1 MRIPKND
8 TAAVVVDIQEKL
20 FPHIYAGEHMLGRVL
35 KLVEGLQALQ
45 VPLIITEQYTK
56 GLGPTVFQLHEMVK
70 EYPPI
75 EKMTFSCCGE
85 STFMEK
91 LRELGKKY
99 ILLCGIET
107 HVCVLQTALDLLE
120 EGFVPVLVVDAASSR
135 HEEDKNIA
143 LRRIERAGG
152 ILASTESILFELCQV
167 SGTAEFKQISKL
179 VK

>member
-8 TAAVVVDIQEKL
+8 TAAVVIDIQEKL

-35 KLVEGLQALQ
+35 KLVEGLEVLQ
-45 VPLIITEQYTK
+45 VPLLVTEQYTK
-56 GLGPTVFQLHEMVK
+56 GLGPTVFPLHEMVK
-70 EYPPI
+70 EHPAI

-85 STFMEK
+85 TAFMDK
-91 LRELGKKY
+91 LRALNKKY

-120 EGFVPVLVVDAASSR
+120 EGFVPVLVADAVSSR
-135 HEEDKNIA
+135 HEEDKKIA

-152 ILASTESILFELCQV
+152 ILTSTESILFELCQV
-167 SGTAEFKQISKL
+167 SGTAEFKQISKI